1 LLFTEAFNSAASVK
15 FQGFFAAV
23 LNITPCV
30 SQPPPLTVLFLPG
43 WQSNMCLMN
52 SKISQRRPQ
61 PHSND
66 VKLTIPGGG
75 LALLTSLTKAM

>member
-1 LLFTEAFNSAASVK
+1 MLFTEAFNSAASVK

-30 SQPPPLTVLFLPG
+30 SQPRLLRSCSFLV

-66 VKLTIPGGG
+66 VKLTIPGEG